1 MKLALVITVIVLA
14 LIQLIPIDRDNPI
27 IESSAEIVL
36 DGEVKQIIQTACY
49 DCHSNQTNWP
59 WYSYVAPVS
68 WLVAYHVHQG
78 REEINFSQWN
88 LYSDKRMDRKLRE
101 IIEEIEEE
109 EMPLPIYL
117 LTHSEADIDANQRE
131 ILINWANSYFEA
143 IEPDS
148 LAGE

>member
-1 MKLALVITVIVLA
+1 MKLALVITIIVLA
-14 LIQLIPIDRDNPI
+14 LIQLIPIDRDNPATDP
-27 IESSAEIVL
+27 SSEIVF
-36 DGEVKQIIQTACY
+36 DVEVKQIIQTACY
-49 DCHSNQTNWP
+49 DCHSNQTSWP

-78 REEINFSQWN
+78 REEMNFSQWN